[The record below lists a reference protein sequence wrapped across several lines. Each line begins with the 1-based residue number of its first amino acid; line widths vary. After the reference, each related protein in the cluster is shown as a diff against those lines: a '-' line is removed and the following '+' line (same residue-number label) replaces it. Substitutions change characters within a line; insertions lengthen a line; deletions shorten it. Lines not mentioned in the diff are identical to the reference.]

1 MLFFFE
7 KKEKKNSVH
16 RHEVVK
22 NDNFIENLKNIFFL
36 VNLMKSHAFDLEI
49 YISVQNGTYIDCH
62 EVFTNEIFI
71 ENFVMKFS
79 SSLKKT

>member
-22 NDNFIENLKNIFFL
+22 NDNFIENLKKHFFGENDFFL
-36 VNLMKSHAFDLEI
+36 
-49 YISVQNGTYIDCH
+49 
-62 EVFTNEIFI
+62 
-71 ENFVMKFS
+71 
-79 SSLKKT
+79 